1 MGEKDISRNKV
12 TSADY
17 AFEDGNSQG
26 RLHGSLAHRLAVDIL
41 NGVYQPGDIL
51 PFQLDSSE
59 ALNISRTPYREAL
72 KILTAKGLVES
83 RPKRGTQVCDR
94 THWNLLDPEVMGWMF
109 ETTPTSDFIDGL
121 FELRLINEP
130 AAAELAA
137 ERRTEEEVRRM
148 KEALDIMGRETLATE
163 TGRAADLDFHKTL
176 LLATRNEVLVSLN
189 SSIAAAIAWSTR
201 LKSTDPKDARDSW
214 PDHARVYEAIEA
226 RNPRAAR
233 WGMECL
239 VRFALEDTRRSQ
251 VRHAHADENE
261 NRR

>member
-1 MGEKDISRNKV
+1 MDEKDIPPAAEL
-12 TSADY
+12 SADY
-17 AFEDGNSQG
+17 TYEDSNAPG

-41 NGVYQPGDIL
+41 RGVYQPGDIL

-72 KILTAKGLVES
+72 KILAAKGFVES

-94 THWNLLDPEVMGWMF
+94 TRWNLLDPEVMGWMF
-109 ETTPTSDFIDGL
+109 ETTPTAGFIDGL

-137 ERRTEEEVRRM
+137 ERRTDQEVARM
-148 KEALDIMGRETLATE
+148 KEALDVMGRETLATE
-163 TGRAADLDFHKTL
+163 TGRLADLDFHKTL

-214 PDHARVYEAIEA
+214 ADHARVYEAIEA

-233 WGMECL
+233 WAMECL

-251 VRHAHADENE
+251 L
-261 NRR
+261 RRTQSAEATASQ